1 MYAWTSLEG
10 YTETGKSG
18 WWGRGAQWDQEA
30 AGEAWEGNLLIY
42 TVLLLY
48 TFVSVEFHIM

>member
-18 WWGRGAQWDQEA
+18 WWRRGAQWDQEA

-48 TFVSVEFHIM
+48 TLVSVEFHIM